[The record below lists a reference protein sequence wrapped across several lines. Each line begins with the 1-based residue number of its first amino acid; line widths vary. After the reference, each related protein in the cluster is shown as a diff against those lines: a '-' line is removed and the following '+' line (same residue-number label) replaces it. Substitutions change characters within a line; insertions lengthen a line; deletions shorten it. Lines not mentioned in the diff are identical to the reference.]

1 MIWPLR
7 EGLFSAEHLEELR
20 RVEADVCLD
29 FLCDP
34 SDVKYADV
42 Y

>member
-1 MIWPLR
+1 MIWPL
-7 EGLFSAEHLEELR
+7 GDDLIGAEHLEELR
-20 RVEADVCLD
+20 RVDAGVCLD

-34 SDVKYADV
+34 SDMRCADV